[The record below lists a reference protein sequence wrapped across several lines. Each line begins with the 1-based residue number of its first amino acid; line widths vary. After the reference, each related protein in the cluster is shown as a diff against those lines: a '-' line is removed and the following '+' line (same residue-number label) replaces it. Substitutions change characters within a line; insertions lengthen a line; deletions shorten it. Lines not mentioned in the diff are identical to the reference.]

1 MIIYEFS
8 TWWTKHG
15 ELFSV
20 KEIEV
25 EEKTKTYIGK
35 GCRIN
40 KGEIGL
46 LQNSWGNRMY
56 LLENKPEIYIN
67 AMIERC
73 KKHVETAEI
82 RLKQERESLSKWNA
96 LAEQKGK
103 NDVQED

>member
-8 TWWTKHG
+8 TWVTKQG
-15 ELFSV
+15 EPFSV

-46 LQNSWGNRMY
+46 LQSSWGNRMY

-73 KKHVETAEI
+73 KNSVDIEKI
-82 RLKQERESLSKWNA
+82 RLERAQERLSKWNA
-96 LAEQKGK
+96 LAEQKGN

>member
-8 TWWTKHG
+8 TWWAKHG

-73 KKHVETAEI
+73 KNHVETAEKC
-82 RLKQERESLSKWNA
+82 LADAHKQLSKWSA
-96 LAEQKGK
+96 LAEQKG
-103 NDVQED
+103 E

>member
-1 MIIYEFS
+1 MIIYEFT
-8 TWWTKHG
+8 TWCTKQG

-25 EEKTKTYIGK
+25 EEKPKTYVGK

-40 KGEIGL
+40 KDEIGL
-46 LQNSWGNRMY
+46 LQSSFGNRMY

-73 KKHVETAEI
+73 KKCVENEKI
-82 RLKQERESLSKWNA
+82 RFEHARESLSKWSA
-96 LAEQKGK
+96 LAGRSE
-103 NDVQED
+103 